1 MNHKRDYY
9 EVLGLSRTATKEEI
23 KKAYRRLA
31 RQYHPDLN
39 KSPDAEGK
47 FKEINEAYEVLSDD
61 QRRATYDR
69 FGHAGLEGG
78 FSDFG
83 GFSDPFDI
91 FERIFTGFA
100 RGARSRRGPR
110 RGADLRYDL
119 TITFEEA
126 VFGAEKE
133 IEIARMDTCP
143 QCRGSGAE
151 PGTSP
156 IRCPECGGS
165 GEVRRVQQSILGSFV
180 SVSTCPRCDGEGEVV
195 NTPCAN
201 CGGRGRVRTPHRIQI
216 KIPAGVDDGTQ
227 VRLAGEGE
235 SGQHGGPPGNLY
247 VVLKVKPHP
256 IFQRRE
262 NDILVDLYINVAQA
276 ALGDTVSVP
285 TIDGTAQLVIP
296 PGTQS
301 GKVFRIRG
309 KGVPYL
315 RRNGRGD
322 QLVTTHVE
330 IPKRLTPEQKAL
342 FEELAESLGRERV
355 AEADERGFFD
365 KVRDALEDA
374 FGMD

>member
-1 MNHKRDYY
+1 MSDKRDYY
-9 EVLGLSRTATKEEI
+9 EVLGLDRTATKEQI

-31 RQYHPDLN
+31 REFHPDLN
-39 KSPDAEGK
+39 KEPDAEAK
-47 FKEINEAYEVLSDD
+47 FKEVNEAYEVLSDE
-61 QRRATYDR
+61 QRRAAYDR
-69 FGHAGLEGG
+69 YGHAGLRGG
-78 FSDFG
+78 FADFG
-83 GFSDPFDI
+83 GFSDPFDL
-91 FERIFTGFA
+91 FEQFFSGFT
-100 RGARSRRGPR
+100 RGTRDRRGPR

-119 TITFEEA
+119 TIGFEEA

-133 IEIARMDTCP
+133 IEISRMDTCP
-143 QCRGSGAE
+143 RCSGSRAE

-156 IRCPECGGS
+156 TKCPECGGS

-180 SVSTCPRCDGEGEVV
+180 SVATCPRCNGVGEIVT
-195 NTPCAN
+195 TPCTN
-201 CGGRGRVRTPHRIQI
+201 CGGRGRVRTPRRLEF
-216 KIPAGVDDGTQ
+216 KIPPGVDDGTQ
-227 VRLAGEGE
+227 IRLAGEGE
-235 SGQHGGPPGNLY
+235 AGQHGGPPGNLY
-247 VVLKVKPHP
+247 VVLKVERHP
-256 IFQRRE
+256 IFRRRD
-262 NDILVDLYINVAQA
+262 NDILIDLYINVAQA

-285 TIDGTAQLVIP
+285 TIDGTTQLVIP

-330 IPKRLTPEQKAL
+330 VPKRLTPEQKAL
-342 FEELAESLGRERV
+342 FEELGVSLGRERV
-355 AEADERGFFD
+355 AETDDRGFFG